1 MKKMCDIIKKWLNL
15 NNREPWNSVYDKE
28 KN

>member
-15 NNREPWNSVYDKE
+15 NNREPWNSVHDKE